1 MKPRKKPSKVTSAT
15 SAGKENVEMGY
26 RESEPPAKRQR
37 KTAGTS
43 SQINPR
49 HKKVKEA
56 TAKTARWKPLPQRT
70 RDYIAA
76 TVDIAVYNSLPQKGS
91 KRDASEEHLSQL
103 RQRFLDR
110 CSSIQAPVSK
120 LKDLKN
126 IKKCCASQEE
136 YLREDEASLKML
148 QNELDKTLD
157 TLERNSEEVEK
168 LQDEISR
175 LRAFLDETENDEFQN
190 VDTGVL
196 NLPELPEASF
206 QQATLQEK
214 LMGIGNR
221 DALLQD
227 LQTIQR
233 SPAMQNLLTF
243 LESAHAEADGV
254 SPIGHGN

>member
-1 MKPRKKPSKVTSAT
+1 MKPRKKPSKVTST

-37 KTAGTS
+37 KTAGTP

-49 HKKVKEA
+49 YKKVKESI
-56 TAKTARWKPLPQRT
+56 AKTARWKPLPQSA

-76 TVDIAVYNSLPQKGS
+76 TVDIAVYNSLAQKGS
-91 KRDASEEHLSQL
+91 KSDASQEHLSQL

-110 CSSIQAPVSK
+110 CSSIQAPVSN

-126 IKKCCASQEE
+126 IKKSCASQEE
-136 YLREDEASLKML
+136 HLREDEASLKML

-175 LRAFLDETENDEFQN
+175 LRAFLDETENDEFQ
-190 VDTGVL
+190 
-196 NLPELPEASF
+196 
-206 QQATLQEK
+206 EK

-243 LESAHAEADGV
+243 LEYAHAEADGV

>member
-1 MKPRKKPSKVTSAT
+1 MKPRKKPSKVTST

-37 KTAGTS
+37 KTAGTP

-49 HKKVKEA
+49 YKKVKESI
-56 TAKTARWKPLPQRT
+56 AKTARWKPLPQSA

-76 TVDIAVYNSLPQKGS
+76 TVDIAVYNSLAQKGS
-91 KRDASEEHLSQL
+91 KSDASQEHLSQL

-110 CSSIQAPVSK
+110 CSSIQAPVSN

-126 IKKCCASQEE
+126 IKKSCASQEE
-136 YLREDEASLKML
+136 HLREDEASLKML
-148 QNELDKTLD
+148 
-157 TLERNSEEVEK
+157 
-168 LQDEISR
+168 
-175 LRAFLDETENDEFQN
+175 QN

-243 LESAHAEADGV
+243 LEYAHAEADGV

>member
-1 MKPRKKPSKVTSAT
+1 MKQRKKPAKISSMA
-15 SAGKENVEMGY
+15 AGKENVEAGN

-37 KTAGTS
+37 ETAGTS
-43 SQINPR
+43 SQINPK
-49 HKKVKEA
+49 HKKVKVSSV
-56 TAKTARWKPLPQRT
+56 KIARWKPLPQST

-76 TVDIAVYNSLPQKGS
+76 AVDIAVYNSLPQKGFKKEDS
-91 KRDASEEHLSQL
+91 QEHLSHL

-126 IKKCCASQEE
+126 IKKSCAFQEE
-136 YLREDEASLKML
+136 HLREDEASLQML

-168 LQDEISR
+168 LQDEISH
-175 LRAFLDETENDEFQN
+175 LKAFLDETENDEFQN
-190 VDTGVL
+190 VDSGVL
-196 NLPELPEASF
+196 SLPELPEASF

-221 DALLQD
+221 DAILQD

-233 SPAMQNLLTF
+233 SPALQNLLAF
-243 LESAHAEADGV
+243 LERAHTEADGV
-254 SPIGHGN
+254 SPIGNGN